1 MRGSLFIAV
10 TTGSV
15 AHLLLQVLAALL
27 RVEGQRGDRAGV
39 ETLHA
44 DFLVG
49 LFAETVAAFLDPAQ
63 VLVDLGNQLA
73 VAIAGAQLE
82 RVLGLARCALGLVT
96 HVTDFLAEVVHGL
109 AGFLDELLTPILEL
123 VAEISEVART
133 HVLLVTAGLITLGQ
147 VDDSRS
153 RQRVAAVLARDA
165 VVGGIGSCAGH
176 AGLSGLL
183 VSG

>member
-63 VLVDLGNQLA
+63 GLVDLGNQLA

-82 RVLGLARCALGLVT
+82 RVLGLARCALG
-96 HVTDFLAEVVHGL
+96 
-109 AGFLDELLTPILEL
+109 
-123 VAEISEVART
+123 
-133 HVLLVTAGLITLGQ
+133 LVTAGLITLGQ

-165 VVGGIGSCAGH
+165 VVGGIGSCAVH

>member
-39 ETLHA
+39 ETLHT

-49 LFAETVAAFLDPAQ
+49 LFAETVAAFLDPAKG
-63 VLVDLGNQLA
+63 LVDLGDQLA
-73 VAIAGAQLE
+73 VAVASTQFE
-82 RVLGLARCALGLVT
+82 RVLGLTRSALGLVT

-109 AGFLDELLTPILEL
+109 AGFLDELFAPVLEL
-123 VAEISEVART
+123 VTEISEVTRT
-133 HVLLVTAGLITLGQ
+133 HVLLVTARLVALRQ

-165 VVGGIGSCAGH
+165 VVGGIG
-176 AGLSGLL
+176 
-183 VSG
+183 